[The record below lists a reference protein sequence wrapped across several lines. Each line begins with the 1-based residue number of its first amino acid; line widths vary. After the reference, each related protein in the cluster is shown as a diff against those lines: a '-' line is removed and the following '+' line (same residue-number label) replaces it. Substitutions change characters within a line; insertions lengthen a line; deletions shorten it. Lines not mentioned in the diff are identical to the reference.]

1 MEWDNQWAAI
11 GLLGV
16 VLLGQVALFVLLW
29 LRTRDRGSVD
39 EALLSRLA
47 SLEALAQLEDRL
59 EREIRDGHQQNEQNF
74 SLRIDRIQRV
84 VMKSMLDYKSA
95 QQSMFEQLLQAQL
108 KQATKQSHSEKANAQ
123 LLYRQA
129 QQQSADL
136 ADSLSSL
143 QVKVLKDLQQ
153 GTDKLSSRMES
164 YLERLSGGVEQRL
177 SEGFEKSTKT
187 FNAIIERLSMIDAA
201 QQKITELS
209 SSVVSLHDILNDK
222 RSRGAFGEVQLNQLI
237 SNILPS
243 KNFAFQHSLSNGRI
257 VDCMLFL
264 PEPTGSIGIDAKFP
278 LENYKRMIDSQQV
291 KTEAAVAKRR
301 FKADIKKHV
310 NDIADKYIIPKQT
323 ANGAIM
329 FIPAEAVF
337 AEIHAQHPDL
347 VEFAQ
352 KKRVWLASPTT
363 LMAILTTASAV
374 VKDEATRKQIH
385 IIQEHLG
392 LLAQDFTRFQKRVDT
407 LSSNMGK
414 VNQGVK
420 DIALSATKISSRFQL
435 IENAELERI
444 DGFEGKRE
452 ESLDAANTLSNTD
465 RLKSPEPS
473 I

>member
-1 MEWDNQWAAI
+1 MPVDNEALVFW
-11 GLLGV
+11 LLGGLILSQV
-16 VLLGQVALFVLLW
+16 MLLVIVW
-29 LRTRDRGSVD
+29 VRTRDTSSRD
-39 EALLSRLA
+39 HEQYSRLA
-47 SLEALAQLEDRL
+47 SLEALSQLEDRL
-59 EREIRDGHQQNEQNF
+59 EREIRDGHSHNEQNF
-74 SLRIDRIQRV
+74 SLRIDRIQRI

-95 QQSMFEQLLQAQL
+95 QQRMFEQLLQAQL
-108 KQATKQSHSEKANAQ
+108 KQANKQSQTEKENAQ
-123 LLYRQA
+123 LLYRQS
-129 QQQSADL
+129 QQQNADL
-136 ADSLSSL
+136 ADKLSKL
-143 QVKVLKDLQQ
+143 QVQVLKELQQ
-153 GTDKLSSRMES
+153 GTDKLSTRMES
-164 YLERLSGGVEQRL
+164 YLERLSGAVEQRL

-222 RSRGAFGEVQLNQLI
+222 RSRGAFGEVQLKQLI
-237 SNILPS
+237 SNILPT
-243 KNFAFQHSLSNGRI
+243 KTFAFQHTLSNGRI

-278 LENYKRMIDSQQV
+278 LENYKVMLDKQQF
-291 KTEAAVAKRR
+291 KTEAEMAKRR

-337 AEIHAQHPDL
+337 AEIHGQHPEL

-352 KKRVWLASPTT
+352 KRRVWLASPTT

-392 LLAQDFTRFQKRVDT
+392 MLAQDFARFQKRVDS

-435 IENAELERI
+435 IENAEL
-444 DGFEGKRE
+444 DGLKV
-452 ESLDAANTLSNTD
+452 ESEQSSNSRLGAGAAKT
-465 RLKSPEPS
+465 PEPTL
-473 I
+473 